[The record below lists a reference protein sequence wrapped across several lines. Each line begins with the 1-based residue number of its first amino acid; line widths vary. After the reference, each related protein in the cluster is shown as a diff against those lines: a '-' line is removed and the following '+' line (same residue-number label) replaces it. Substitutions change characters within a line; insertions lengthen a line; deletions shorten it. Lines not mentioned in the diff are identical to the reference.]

1 MLPRSMIA
9 RRLAAI
15 LAADVVG
22 YSRLMGADEAGTAKS
37 VRESREAAG
46 PIIATHSGRMFKTM
60 GDGYLV
66 EFGSVVSA
74 VECALALQAETAR
87 LNETAS
93 EAKRLSY
100 RMGIHLGDVLV
111 EGEDLV
117 GDGVNIA
124 ARLEQI
130 AAPGGVCISR
140 TVYENVKGRIEAR
153 LTDLGEKSLKNIA
166 QPVRAYAVDPAPGG
180 AGDLQSPSTAR
191 NGRAARI
198 SMVVLPFANLGG
210 GAEQE
215 YFVDGVTESL
225 TTDLSR
231 ISSAFVIA
239 RNTAF
244 AYKGKPVDVR
254 QIGQDL
260 NVRYVLEGSVQR
272 SGERMRVNA
281 QLIDAET
288 GAHLW
293 AERFD
298 KPVAELFDMQDEI
311 VARIANQ
318 LSAQIVRVEARRAE
332 KASSPDLL
340 DYWFRGYDWIN
351 KGINPESLAKARECF
366 QRARAI
372 DPDNVNA
379 MLGLVLTDVISTP
392 MRSFDDN
399 PERLAEARA
408 LTLKALTA
416 EPGNASAHYCL
427 GLILLFSRE
436 PEQAIA
442 ELERALSLDRNFAF
456 AHAQIG
462 FAKAVLGRAG
472 ETEAHVAEA
481 MRLSPRDSGA
491 YVWCDFLGVAEI
503 MLGRDAEAL
512 HWCRRAVETNRGYP
526 IARFHYAA
534 ALALCGRTDEARREA
549 AEGLRLAPDF
559 TVRRY
564 RDSALSDNPTYLSQR
579 ERILEGMRLAGV
591 PEG

>member
-1 MLPRSMIA
+1 M
-9 RRLAAI
+9 
-15 LAADVVG
+15 
-22 YSRLMGADEAGTAKS
+22 
-37 VRESREAAG
+37 
-46 PIIATHSGRMFKTM
+46 
-60 GDGYLV
+60 
-66 EFGSVVSA
+66 
-74 VECALALQAETAR
+74 
-87 LNETAS
+87 
-93 EAKRLSY
+93 
-100 RMGIHLGDVLV
+100 
-111 EGEDLV
+111 
-117 GDGVNIA
+117 
-124 ARLEQI
+124 
-130 AAPGGVCISR
+130 
-140 TVYENVKGRIEAR
+140 
-153 LTDLGEKSLKNIA
+153 TDLGEVALKNITRR
-166 QPVRAYAVDPAPGG
+166 VRAYAVAPGPSG
-180 AGDLQSPSTAR
+180 ADDAPPPPATLKSGP
-191 NGRAARI
+191 ARI

-210 GAEQE
+210 GPEQE
-215 YFVDGVTESL
+215 YFVDGITDSL

-231 ISSAFVIA
+231 ISGAFVIA

-318 LSAQIVRVEARRAE
+318 LSAQIVSVEARRAE

-351 KGINPESLAKARECF
+351 KGINLESLAKARECF
-366 QRARAI
+366 LRARAI
-372 DPDNVNA
+372 DPDNVNV
-379 MLGLVLTDVISTP
+379 MLGLALADVISTP
-392 MRSFDDN
+392 MRSFEGN
-399 PERLAEARA
+399 PERLAEAKA
-408 LTLKALTA
+408 LALKALAT
-416 EPGNASAHYCL
+416 EPGNATAHYCL
-427 GLILLFSRE
+427 GLILLFTRQ
-436 PEQAIA
+436 PEQSIA
-442 ELERALSLDRNFAF
+442 ELERALSLDRNLAF

-462 FAKAVLGRAG
+462 FAKAALGHAE
-472 ETEAHVAEA
+472 ETEGHVLEA
-481 MRLSPRDSGA
+481 MRLSPRDTGA

-512 HWCRRAVETNRGYP
+512 YWCPRAVETNRSYP

-534 ALALCGRTDEARREA
+534 ALALFGRTDEAGREA
-549 AEGLRLAPDF
+549 AEGLKLAPDF

-564 RDSALSDNPTYLSQR
+564 CDAALSDNPTYLSQR
-579 ERILEGMRLAGV
+579 ARVLEGMRLAAV